1 MWFPEPLE
9 GTDYDNDSVDNSY
22 YEDDDKNVY
31 IAPRKPKSLGSR
43 GSMVVKLKL
52 K

>member
-31 IAPRKPKSLGSR
+31 SSQETKVFGFQGEYGCKAET
-43 GSMVVKLKL
+43 
-52 K
+52 